1 MIVNEILNDLNT
13 AFFLL
18 SSVPVSGDAVDAM
31 AAARAK
37 LRGIAAELKRLAEQ
51 EGETDER

>member
-51 EGETDER
+51 EGNADE